1 MDKDCTTCK
10 YGNNTGLNE
19 PCVNCKA
26 SMYPDE
32 PRYNVSLLLWEPK
45 LTIEEKRNSIEA
57 FCDCQP
63 DCNGCP
69 LRRKKYCFSNS
80 ATSKEIDENYKIIKS
95 YKDDN
100 ENIPANDI
108 VNRPAHYTDGKI
120 EVIEFIEDKRLGFC
134 LGNVVKYVARAG
146 KKDPTKE
153 VEDLKKAK
161 WYLERRIKELEEAI

>member
-1 MDKDCTTCK
+1 M
-10 YGNNTGLNE
+10 
-19 PCVNCKA
+19 
-26 SMYPDE
+26 
-32 PRYNVSLLLWEPK
+32 
-45 LTIEEKRNSIEA
+45 TIEEKRQAISN
-57 FCDCQP
+57 FCSSRWCID
-63 DCNGCP
+63 CP
-69 LRRKKYCFSNS
+69 LRSKKRCFSDS
-80 ATSKEIDENYKIIKS
+80 ATSKEIDENYEIITS

-161 WYLERRIKELEEAI
+161 WYLERRIKELEGA

>member
-1 MDKDCTTCK
+1 MTTEDKRRAIENFC
-10 YGNNTGLNE
+10 NTRRCYL
-19 PCVNCKA
+19 
-26 SMYPDE
+26 
-32 PRYNVSLLLWEPK
+32 
-45 LTIEEKRNSIEA
+45 
-57 FCDCQP
+57 
-63 DCNGCP
+63 CP
-69 LRRKKYCFSNS
+69 LVGKKRCSSSS
-80 ATSKEIDENYKIIKS
+80 ATSEEIDENYEIIKS

-100 ENIPANDI
+100 ENVPAGDI